1 MFEGVSENYHEELPE
16 TVRDELDVYFREM
29 SIEKLSVFIEVLH
42 EYIILGMTVTESHDD
57 EEFQNTADKK

>member
-1 MFEGVSENYHEELPE
+1 MFEGVSEKYHEELPE
-16 TVRDELDVYFREM
+16 TVRDELDAYFLEM

-42 EYIILGMTVTESHDD
+42 EYITLGMTVTESHDD